1 MPDAAISRLV
11 HIISHAAQ
19 ASDFQH
25 QAHLVVEGISQTL
38 SVDVCSLYQLDHQQ
52 NLQLLASQGLKNIH
66 PVSIPKGK
74 GLVGQVVDTIQIV
87 NIIDP
92 EQQPDYFYIPNTDED
107 RFKSF
112 CGIPL
117 IQQACVVGVLVVQR
131 KQPIV
136 ISVEDEAI
144 LLTLAAHL
152 ALLLNNLPAPLG
164 EIQQKIIKGVSG
176 AKGVAI
182 GHALLCQSETLAS
195 VNIQHSQDS
204 NKEQL
209 AWKALQQDALN
220 ELLQES
226 EQVKASIG
234 ESLALVLE
242 AYQQLLLDPLFISQV
257 DSYISTGDTLP
268 WALKQA
274 VNYFADMFLAMD
286 DPYLQAR
293 HEDIFHLGDKLY
305 QIWNR
310 TQAQHIESAESKAVD
325 IERPFI
331 LCGDTISVSDIASL
345 PAEKLKGIV
354 CSGGAALS
362 HVAVFANALGIP
374 AVMGVGELSIQNHD
388 KLIVDGDRG
397 EVHLNP
403 ADSLIK
409 EYRVLIKGWQIFKRE
424 TKQACHLPAITQDG
438 HRVIVM
444 ANSGL
449 QADILP
455 GLNHGAEG
463 IGLYRTELPFMVR
476 SNLPT
481 EDEQISIYR
490 QVIEAYGD
498 KPVCFR
504 LLDIGGDKPLSY
516 LPFIREENP
525 ALGLRG
531 IRFLL
536 GNELILKTQIRAIL
550 HASLDAN
557 NAQLLLPMITTTQE
571 LDRLIYLL
579 DSEVQG
585 LNQLGVNAQRPPLGV
600 MVEVPSIISMLPLWK
615 SRIDFVSIGSNDL
628 SQYLLAIDRN
638 NPQVALYYDPL
649 HPGVLYEL
657 SRIVKTATE
666 YGLPLSVCGEM
677 ASDPVAAL
685 FLLGMGV
692 RRISISAAHIP
703 TIKWLIQQVNT
714 KDTKQLITTALAME
728 NASDIRKLGEQML
741 ANFSKETNYL
751 S

>member
-1 MPDAAISRLV
+1 MPDKAISRLV
-11 HIISHAAQ
+11 HIINHAAL
-19 ASDFQH
+19 ASNFHH
-25 QAHLVVEGISQTL
+25 QAQMIVEGISQAL
-38 SVDVCSLYQLDHQQ
+38 VVDVCSLYQLNQQ
-52 NLQLLASQGLKNIH
+52 QDLQLLASQGLKNSH

-74 GLVGQVVDTIQIV
+74 GLVGQVVDTVQVI
-87 NIIDP
+87 NIINP
-92 EQQPDYFYIPNTDED
+92 EQQPDYFYIPDTDEA

-117 IQQACVVGVLVVQR
+117 VQQACVVGVLVVQR
-131 KQPIV
+131 KQPVV

-152 ALLLNNLPAPLG
+152 ALLLNNLPVSSGDIHHRL
-164 EIQQKIIKGVSG
+164 IKGVSG
-176 AKGVAI
+176 AKGLAI
-182 GHALLCQSETLAS
+182 GHAFLCQSETLEA
-195 VNIQHSQDS
+195 VNVQHSQDV
-204 NKEQL
+204 NEELQ
-209 AWKALQQDALN
+209 AWKILQKNTLN
-220 ELLQES
+220 ELHQER
-226 EQVKASIG
+226 EQVEKSIG
-234 ESLALVLE
+234 ESLASVLD
-242 AYQQLLLDPLFISQV
+242 AYKQLLLDPLFISQV
-257 DSYISTGDTLP
+257 DNHIAAGSTLP

-274 VNYFADMFLAMD
+274 VNYFADVFLAMD
-286 DPYLQAR
+286 DPYLRAR

-305 QIWNR
+305 QVWNR
-310 TQAQHIESAESKAVD
+310 TQGQHIKPAEHKPVD
-325 IERPFI
+325 IERPFV

-374 AVMGVGELSIQNHD
+374 AVMGVGELVIQNND

-397 EVHLNP
+397 EVYLNP

-409 EYRVLIKGWQIFKRE
+409 EYRDLIKGRQLFKRE
-424 TKQACHLPAITQDG
+424 TEQTCHLPAVTQDG

-455 GLNHGAEG
+455 GLNNGAEG

-476 SNLPT
+476 TNLPT
-481 EDEQISIYR
+481 EDEQVSIYR

-504 LLDIGGDKPLSY
+504 LLDIGGDKPLPY
-516 LPFIREENP
+516 LPSLREENP

-550 HASLDAN
+550 RASLDTN
-557 NAQLLLPMITTTQE
+557 HTQLLLPMITATQE

-585 LNQLGVNAQRPPLGV
+585 LNQLGINAHRPPLGV
-600 MVEVPSIISMLPLWK
+600 MVEVPGIISMLPLWK
-615 SRIDFVSIGSNDL
+615 SRIDFISIGSNDL

-649 HPGVLYEL
+649 HPGVLHEL
-657 SRIVKTATE
+657 SRIVKTAAQC
-666 YGLPLSVCGEM
+666 GLPLSVCGEM
-677 ASDPVAAL
+677 ASDSVAAL
-685 FLLGMGV
+685 FLLGMGI

-714 KDTKQLITTALAME
+714 KDTEQLITKAFAMD
-728 NASDIRKLGEQML
+728 NAKDIRKLGEQML
-741 ANFSKETNYL
+741 TTFSKETNL
-751 S
+751 